1 MDRSFNDAKSKDR
14 ISRIEA
20 RLEEYTKK
28 MDELDNEEEST
39 DSAHTVEEIKA
50 IVSDLTQRKTKYD
63 SYLQKMKE
71 TGEKQVCETD
81 LESRLMKSHGRIEPN
96 YNVQTVVDS
105 KNKLLV
111 DFEITAPP
119 LQGVVCGTAPL

>member
-1 MDRSFNDAKSKDR
+1 
-14 ISRIEA
+14 
-20 RLEEYTKK
+20 
-28 MDELDNEEEST
+28 
-39 DSAHTVEEIKA
+39 
-50 IVSDLTQRKTKYD
+50 
-63 SYLQKMKE
+63 MKE